1 MGGNVKRKKNVRY
14 FSRAELKQ
22 LFTLYPAG
30 ACRVCACRK
39 ANEGCTLPPWCWILR
54 LLCAVGGVDCAYI
67 WRVLGMWYYRE
78 QRMFVGTAS
87 TVLWRRKPM

>member
-39 ANEGCTLPPWCWILR
+39 DNEGCTLPPWCWILM
-54 LLCAVGGVDCAYI
+54 LLCAVGGVDCA
-67 WRVLGMWYYRE
+67 
-78 QRMFVGTAS
+78 
-87 TVLWRRKPM
+87 